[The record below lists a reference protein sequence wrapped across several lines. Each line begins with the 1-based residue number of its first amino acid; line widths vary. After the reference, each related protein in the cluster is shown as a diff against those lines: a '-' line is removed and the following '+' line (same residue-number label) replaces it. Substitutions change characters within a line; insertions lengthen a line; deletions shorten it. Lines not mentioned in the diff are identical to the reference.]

1 MSHNPSDASLQ
12 QIQLAKSRITQV
24 PPDWALS
31 LVQNGAVLIDVRE
44 REEFEHSHLP
54 GAINI
59 SRSVLPAHIA
69 AVVPNPS
76 TPVVCYCTGGNRG
89 ALATDA
95 LQQLGYTN
103 VVSIEGGLNACGL
116 SAS

>member
-1 MSHNPSDASLQ
+1 MSHILSDASLQ

-24 PPDWALS
+24 PPDWAIS

-44 REEFEHSHLP
+44 REEFEKAHLP

-59 SRSVLPAHIA
+59 SRSVLADHITSL
-69 AVVPNPS
+69 VPNTA
-76 TPVVCYCTGGNRG
+76 TPVVCYCAGGNRG

-95 LQQLGYTN
+95 LQQLGYKN
-103 VVSIEGGLNACGL
+103 VVSIQGGLNACAL
-116 SAS
+116 PAS